1 MARKNTFVLERGM
14 KSPLAHVEEAVFSS
28 TIDAV
33 DAAVRGGKCGLAFQ
47 PVVHAKNPDRPAFYE
62 GLIRIFDP
70 SNRVIP
76 ARDFIARV
84 EDTETGRQIDCVA
97 LKKTLRTLEKV
108 PGLQLSL
115 NVSARSIGYA
125 PWTDKLYQAL
135 RRKPDL
141 VKRMTI
147 EISEKSVMQL
157 PEITARF
164 VNDLSKKG
172 VRFLL
177 DDFGAGKSAFQ
188 DLRDIG
194 FGMLKIDGRYI
205 QGIAQNAE
213 NQGVVLTMVSLGQF
227 MEKRIIATRVEDK
240 DDMQW
245 LQRAGI
251 DAFQGYL
258 FGVPT
263 LNPEW
268 ERSDDSA
275 QAQQ

>member
-1 MARKNTFVLERGM
+1 M
-14 KSPLAHVEEAVFSS
+14 KSPLAHVEEAVYSAG
-28 TIDAV
+28 IDIV
-33 DAAVRGGKCGLAFQ
+33 DAAVRAGNCGLAFQ
-47 PVVHAKNPDRPAFYE
+47 PVVHAKTPDKPAFYE
-62 GLIRIFDP
+62 GLIRVYDP
-70 SNRVIP
+70 AKRVIP
-76 ARDFIARV
+76 ARDFITKV
-84 EDTETGRQIDCVA
+84 ENTETGRQIDCVA
-97 LKKTLRTLEKV
+97 LKKTLRILDKI

-125 PWTDKLYQAL
+125 PWTNKLYQTL

-164 VNDLSKKG
+164 VNDLSEKG

-177 DDFGAGKSAFQ
+177 DDFGAGQSSFQ
-188 DLRDIG
+188 DLRDIN
-194 FGMLKIDGRYI
+194 FSMFKIDGHYI
-205 QGIAQNAE
+205 QGIAKRAE
-213 NQGVVLTMVSLGQF
+213 NQAVVLTMSSMSRF
-227 MEKRIIATRVEDK
+227 MKKRIIATRVERE

-258 FGVPT
+258 FGIPT

-275 QAQQ
+275 QVQQ